1 MRNEMKRAFDQMLE
15 SPHPAFEAS
24 LRARLDAGPRQ
35 REAGMPQRTLQLGA
49 AAAAVVV
56 LVLVSFSYLSA
67 ISHDGQPRQGPG
79 AVGGSPTPSI
89 SPESSPTPVAN
100 PSCSGT
106 YTVSGNTLTAT
117 VTTDGA
123 PILVIVQKS
132 DQDGDPSGNGL
143 QHQLPRGQSTST
155 FTFQVRPP
163 VTRVTIVLNGPG
175 GTLANCEATRAG

>member
-1 MRNEMKRAFDQMLE
+1 MKRAFDQMLDA
-15 SPHPAFEAS
+15 PHPAFEAS
-24 LRARLDAGPRQ
+24 LRARLDAGPGPK
-35 REAGMPQRTLQLGA
+35 EAGMPQRFLQLGA
-49 AAAAVVV
+49 AAAAMIV
-56 LVLVSFSYLSA
+56 LVVVSFSYLSA
-67 ISHDGQPRQGPG
+67 LSHHGQPRPGPG
-79 AVGGSPTPSI
+79 SVGGSPTPSI
-89 SPESSPTPVAN
+89 SPASSPTPVAN

-106 YTVSGNTLTAT
+106 YMVSGNTLTAT

-132 DQDGDPSGNGL
+132 DQDGDPSGKGL

-175 GTLANCEATRAG
+175 GTIANCEASPVG